1 MNALCYGALLSPMI
15 RLLPHTAIMLA
26 GRAAWLAPAAAAIG
40 GGVWLMFVK
49 AFFKNRNDG
58 EGFAEMCQRSI
69 GRPLTSALTGAV
81 ALWLIFYCGFLLRTF
96 AERFLS
102 TVYSHGNTPIFVA
115 VTLLICMV
123 AATGTVK
130 SLARSAELFSLMIN
144 GIFAAVVIFSLVNV
158 KGEHLLPVTAAD
170 AGNIA
175 LGALPITNIMGI
187 YAYCTFLMRYVDKKP
202 GEGREA
208 FRWMLR
214 LTVFSFFLIFITV
227 GSCSAELAVGLQS
240 PFFMM
245 VRNVTI
251 LGFIDRIES
260 VIIAIWVATDF
271 LLLSFLY
278 IIIGDIGRRLTG
290 AKSRKTFV
298 FPAGA
303 LSAVCAFAMA
313 DNAFDLQ
320 GLSEKVIPTVNM
332 VFAFA
337 VMPLIFIIGKARRKI

>member
-1 MNALCYGALLSPMI
+1 MNALCYASLLSPMI
-15 RLLPHTAIMLA
+15 RLLPHTAILLA
-26 GRAAWLAPAAAAIG
+26 GRAAWLSPIAAVIG
-40 GGVWLMFVK
+40 GGAWLLLVK
-49 AFFKNRNDG
+49 AFFRNRNDG
-58 EGFAEMCQRSI
+58 EGFAEMCQRCI
-69 GRPLTSALTGAV
+69 GRPLTSVLTGAV
-81 ALWLIFYCGFLLRTF
+81 ALWLTFYCGFLLRTF

-102 TVYSHGNTPIFVA
+102 TVYSHGNTPIFIA

-130 SLARSAELFSLMIN
+130 SLARSAEVFALLIN
-144 GIFAAVVIFSLVNV
+144 SIFAAVVIFSLVNV
-158 KGEHLLPVTAAD
+158 KSEHLLPVTAED

-175 LGALPITNIMGI
+175 LGALPIINIVGI

-208 FRWMLR
+208 FKWMLR
-214 LTVFSFFLIFITV
+214 LAVFSFFLMFITV
-227 GSCSAELAVGLQS
+227 GSCSAELASGLQS

-245 VRNVTI
+245 VRNVTL

-260 VIIAIWVATDF
+260 VLIAIWVATDF

-278 IIIGDIGRRLTG
+278 IIIGDVGRRLTG
-290 AKSRKTFV
+290 ARSRKAFV

-313 DNAFDLQ
+313 DNAFNLQ
-320 GLSEKVIPTVNM
+320 GLSEKVIPMVNM
-332 VFAFA
+332 VFAFG
-337 VMPLIFIIGKARRKI
+337 VMPIIYVVGKARRKI